1 MRRVF
6 LSFSIT
12 VVAMGFLPALPP
24 YGWLLLLLVPACA
37 LLVPSFRFRLSHS
50 LSAPVVPIVAGCL
63 LGALWSLV
71 WAHWTLAHRMPESHS
86 GESFVV
92 SGQVVGLPDSD
103 SRRQRFLL
111 DVAQRPTE
119 SGVSLPVR
127 RIQVSWYGGPA
138 VNSGESWQLKLRLRP
153 PRGFVNPSAFD
164 YQLWLMRQG
173 VDAVG
178 YVRAHEGN
186 RRLAPAS
193 KLSLG
198 YWRQRARTWLETH
211 PGWPEG
217 EGLAQGAMLQALL
230 IGERS
235 GLTNE
240 QWQRL
245 QRTGTNHLIAISG
258 LHIGFVALCGF
269 TLGSLLGR
277 PLNLLFYRVPSAWVG
292 HALAL
297 VLALVYSALAGFSLP
312 TQRALVMV
320 AAVQLALLGRRHLRP
335 SDLLILALATVLLLD
350 PLAGFDLGFWLSFA
364 AVAVLL
370 LAFVGR
376 TPSRQPR
383 PGASLIR
390 SQWVVFLG
398 LLMPLVL
405 LTQGATLLAPLAN
418 VLAIPLVTFAVV
430 PWLLFAAS
438 LAGVWP
444 SLSGL
449 FLRLADWGLTGLE
462 LWLVTLDELAGEALQ
477 FQPHLGWPGLVLA
490 SLAVLMLL
498 LPSGLPGRRL
508 GYPALVLALWLP
520 GERPP
525 PLRLTFL
532 DVGQGLAV
540 VVQTPR
546 HSLVYD
552 TGPRY
557 SDRMDAGGAIVA
569 PYLRRRGVSEL
580 DAVVVSHGDIDHAG
594 GLKGLLTS
602 IPATRLWLGEPSRLD
617 SGASLPESL
626 AALEARDC
634 HENRR
639 WQWDGVRF
647 SLLFAG
653 QPAEANSNNHSC
665 VLLIEYADQRL
676 LLAGDIE
683 REVEWRLIGRERV
696 PEALTLLQVP
706 HHGSASSST
715 PVWVERVRPE
725 WAVVSAG
732 YENHLGHPH
741 PDVEARYREQGSELL
756 HTGEL
761 GALEFWWDDDGT
773 MSRRYYRKYQKRYWY

>member
-1 MRRVF
+1 M
-6 LSFSIT
+6 
-12 VVAMGFLPALPP
+12 
-24 YGWLLLLLVPACA
+24 
-37 LLVPSFRFRLSHS
+37 
-50 LSAPVVPIVAGCL
+50 
-63 LGALWSLV
+63 
-71 WAHWTLAHRMPESHS
+71 
-86 GESFVV
+86 
-92 SGQVVGLPDSD
+92 
-103 SRRQRFLL
+103 
-111 DVAQRPTE
+111 
-119 SGVSLPVR
+119 
-127 RIQVSWYGGPA
+127 
-138 VNSGESWQLKLRLRP
+138 
-153 PRGFVNPSAFD
+153 
-164 YQLWLMRQG
+164 
-173 VDAVG
+173 
-178 YVRAHEGN
+178 
-186 RRLAPAS
+186 
-193 KLSLG
+193 
-198 YWRQRARTWLETH
+198 
-211 PGWPEG
+211 
-217 EGLAQGAMLQALL
+217 
-230 IGERS
+230 
-235 GLTNE
+235 
-240 QWQRL
+240 

-277 PLNLLFYRVPSAWVG
+277 PLNLMFYRVPSAWAG
-292 HALAL
+292 HGLAL
-297 VLALVYSALAGFSLP
+297 VLALAYSALAGFSLP

-320 AAVQLALLGRRHLRP
+320 AAVQLALLGRRHVRP

-398 LLMPLVL
+398 LLIPLVL

-418 VLAIPLVTFAVV
+418 MLAIPLVTFAVV
-430 PWLLFAAS
+430 PWLLFAAA

-444 SLSGL
+444 GLSGL
-449 FLRLADWGLTGLE
+449 LLRLADWGLTALE
-462 LWLVTLDELAGEALQ
+462 FWLVTLDELAGEALQ
-477 FQPHLGWPGLVLA
+477 FQPHLDWPGLVLA
-490 SLAVLMLL
+490 SLAVLILL
-498 LPSGLPGRRL
+498 LPVGLPGRWL
-508 GYPALVLALWLP
+508 GYPALALAFCLP

-580 DAVVVSHGDIDHAG
+580 DAVVVSHGDNDHAG
-594 GLKGLLTS
+594 GLKGLLTA

-626 AALEARDC
+626 AALEPRDC
-634 HENRR
+634 HENRSWR
-639 WQWDGVRF
+639 WDGVRF

-665 VLLIEYADQRL
+665 VLLIEYAGQRL

-706 HHGSASSST
+706 HHGSVSSST

-761 GALEFWWDDDGT
+761 GALEFWWDEDGV
-773 MSRRYYRKYQKRYWY
+773 MSRRSYREYQKRYWYQ